1 MESFILEGVISN
13 MWIGILSSFLML
25 IHSSCSGGDCYPVKK
40 SVNRYSWM
48 PHSAEQEP
56 RGDWLWSHFVMPF
69 CLFSCS
75 YFLFV
80 TSLSLLCSSVY
91 LFCLFICFTCFICLF
106 INYYYNYC
114 NHHHHYL
121 TRHRWWYSSC
131 HLFFHFVQWIIIL
144 SWNDS
149 LERF

>member
-1 MESFILEGVISN
+1 MGSVILEGVISN
-13 MWIGILSSFLML
+13 TWIGILSSFLML

-56 RGDWLWSHFVMPF
+56 RGDLLWSHFVMPF
-69 CLFSCS
+69 CLFSFS

-80 TSLSLLCSSVY
+80 LSLSLFCPSVY
-91 LFCLFICFTCFICLF
+91 FFFAFLFLFHLFYLFI
-106 INYYYNYC
+106 YHH

-144 SWNDS
+144 SWKDS
-149 LERF
+149 LERL